1 MQHPKTL
8 ALLGAVCSLT
18 VAAAGSV
25 PRGVGPEF
33 ISHYQN
39 KEVFACIANPSI
51 TISPD
56 RVNDNTCDCP
66 DGSDEPG
73 TAACAF
79 IDPLSPEQPLIG
91 SPSGTTNAT
100 RSLPGFWCN
109 NKGHIGAYIP
119 FTFVNDGICDYDV
132 CCDGSDENGSV
143 NGVKCENRC
152 AAMGKEYRR
161 LAEERKKSVAKANI
175 KKREMIKEAAE
186 LRQRAEARI
195 AALEKDVKDLEAKK
209 EDLQRKYAQV
219 QNEEAGKIVKSK
231 GGRGGKLGILLG
243 LAKDR
248 VEELREALRLVSED
262 REIMRSKKN
271 ELEAI
276 LMQFKQDHDPNSND
290 EGVKAAIKSFEDWA
304 AREASADQSEFL
316 ESDVNEILKED
327 DETNGV
333 NWKAFEEQ
341 QDDTDILYDFD
352 AYIPPFIRDVLH
364 DKIRIVRQWL
374 ISNGMM
380 ADPATDGSESS
391 AVKAAREAAETAEQE
406 LGHKT
411 RELDQER
418 SDIQKDYGPSDIFR
432 ALQGKCAEIDAGEY
446 TYELCWLDKTL
457 QKSKKGH
464 AHSNMG
470 NYERTEIA
478 IADEEERVDG
488 RSLGSGP
495 RMVMRYENGQTCWNG
510 PQRRTDVWLG
520 CAEKEE
526 IWRVSEA
533 EKCVYKLEVGT
544 PVACEDE
551 DVKKPDEK
559 DEL

>member
-1 MQHPKTL
+1 MQHPKSL

-18 VAAAGSV
+18 VAAAGSL

-33 ISHYQN
+33 ISHYQS
-39 KEVFACIANPSI
+39 KEFTCIANPSI
-51 TISPD
+51 VISID

-79 IDPLSPEQPLIG
+79 IDPLSPEQPLYG

-100 RSLPGFWCN
+100 RTLPGFWCN
-109 NKGHIGAYIP
+109 NKGHIGGYIP

-132 CCDGSDENGSV
+132 CCDGSDENGSA

-152 AAMGKEYRR
+152 AAIGKEYRR
-161 LAEERKKSVAKANI
+161 LAEERKKAHAKAI
-175 KKREMIKEAAE
+175 VKKQEMIKQASE
-186 LRQRAEARI
+186 LRQQAEARVT
-195 AALEKDVKDLEAKK
+195 ALEKDVKDLEVKK
-209 EDLQRKYAQV
+209 GELEREYARV
-219 QNEEAGKIVKSK
+219 QNEEAV
-231 GGRGGKLGILLG
+231 
-243 LAKDR
+243 
-248 VEELREALRLVSED
+248 
-262 REIMRSKKN
+262 
-271 ELEAI
+271 
-276 LMQFKQDHDPNSND
+276 
-290 EGVKAAIKSFEDWA
+290 
-304 AREASADQSEFL
+304 
-316 ESDVNEILKED
+316 
-327 DETNGV
+327 
-333 NWKAFEEQ
+333 
-341 QDDTDILYDFD
+341 YDFD

-364 DKIRIVRQWL
+364 DKIRIVRKWL

-391 AVKAAREAAETAEQE
+391 AVKAAREAAEGAAQE
-406 LGHKT
+406 LSHKT
-411 RELDQER
+411 RELEQEG
-418 SDIQKDYGPSDIFR
+418 SDLQKDFGPSDIFR
-432 ALQGKCAEIDAGEY
+432 AIQGKCAEIDAGEY

-464 AHSNMG
+464 ASSNMG
-470 NYERTEIA
+470 NYARIDIA
-478 IADEEERVDG
+478 IADEEDRVDG
-488 RSLGSGP
+488 KSLGSGP

-520 CAEKEE
+520 CAETEE

-544 PVACEDE
+544 PAACEDE
-551 DVKKPDEK
+551 TVKKSHEK

>member
-1 MQHPKTL
+1 MQHPKSL
-8 ALLGAVCSLT
+8 ALLSVMCSLT

-39 KEVFACIANPSI
+39 KEFACIANPSI
-51 TISPD
+51 VISID

-79 IDPLSPEQPLIG
+79 IDPLSPEQPLYG

-100 RSLPGFWCN
+100 RTLPGFWCN

-132 CCDGSDENGSV
+132 CCDGSDENGSA

-152 AAMGKEYRR
+152 AAIGKEYRR
-161 LAEERKKSVAKANI
+161 LAEERKKAHAKAI
-175 KKREMIKEAAE
+175 VKKQEMIKQASE
-186 LRQRAEARI
+186 LRQQAEARVT
-195 AALEKDVKDLEAKK
+195 ALEKDVKDLEVKK
-209 EDLQRKYAQV
+209 EELEREYARV
-219 QNEEAGKIVKSK
+219 QNEEAGKIVRRKA
-231 GGRGGKLGILLG
+231 GAGGKLGVLLG

-248 VEELREALRLVSED
+248 VEELREALRLVTED
-262 REIMRSKKN
+262 REIMRGKKN

-276 LMQFKQDHDPNSND
+276 LAQLKQDHDPNSKD
-290 EGVKAAIKSFEDWA
+290 EVVNAAVKSFEDWT

-316 ESDVNEILKED
+316 ESDINEILKED

-333 NWKAFEEQ
+333 NWKAFEEH

-364 DKIRIVRQWL
+364 DKIRIVRKWL

-380 ADPATDGSESS
+380 ADPAADGSESS
-391 AVKAAREAAETAEQE
+391 AVKAAREAAEGAAQE
-406 LGHKT
+406 LSHKS
-411 RELDQER
+411 RELEQER
-418 SDIQKDYGPSDIFR
+418 SDLQKDFGPSDIFR
-432 ALQGKCAEIDAGEY
+432 AIQGKCAEIDAGEY

-464 AHSNMG
+464 ASTNMG
-470 NYERTEIA
+470 NYARIDIA
-478 IADEEERVDG
+478 IADEEDRVDG
-488 RSLGSGP
+488 KSLGSGP

-520 CAEKEE
+520 CAETEE

-544 PVACEDE
+544 PAACEDE
-551 DVKKPDEK
+551 TVKKSHEK